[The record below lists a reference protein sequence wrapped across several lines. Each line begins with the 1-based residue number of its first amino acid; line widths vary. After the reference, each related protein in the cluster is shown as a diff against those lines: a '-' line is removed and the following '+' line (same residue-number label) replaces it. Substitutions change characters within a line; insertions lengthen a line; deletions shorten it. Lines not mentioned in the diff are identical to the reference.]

1 MTSNRSDPLGTATG
15 AVVQRPWGWFETLAE
30 GEGYK
35 VKRLRLEPGQRL
47 SRQRHH
53 HRLEQWLVLAGSGS
67 VELGLPSAH
76 PGELPGEAEE
86 SQPLQPGSFVEIA
99 PLTVHRARAGGE
111 GLEILEVQRGP
122 VLEEDDIERFA
133 DDYGRV

>member
-1 MTSNRSDPLGTATG
+1 MRSHCSDPTGDATG
-15 AVVQRPWGWFETLAE
+15 AVVQRTWGWFETLAE

-35 VKRLRLEPGQRL
+35 VKRLRIEPGQRL

-53 HRLEQWLVLAGSGS
+53 HRLEQWLVLAGSGW
-67 VELGLPSAH
+67 VELGLPGTL
-76 PGELPGEAEE
+76 PGGTPGEAEE
-86 SQPLQPGSFVEIA
+86 SQPLQPGSSVEIA
-99 PLTVHRARAGGE
+99 PLTMHRARAGAE
-111 GLEILEVQRGP
+111 GLEILEVQRGR